1 MTTSVNRET
10 INDRFKL
17 AFHRVVARRL
27 KADPALLDGARSI
40 VHDWSAEGPQPGFI
54 AEWAELLARP
64 AGEVRRIIVGR
75 GEDIKRLRLSSPFR
89 MLGDRVMDD
98 AARMK
103 LWRIVKK
110 PFRAA
115 QEAGSAE
122 RATGRIQ

>member
-1 MTTSVNRET
+1 MIPPVNRET

-27 KADPALLDGARSI
+27 KEAPELLDEARS
-40 VHDWSAEGPQPGFI
+40 VVRGWAADGRPGDYVS
-54 AEWAELLARP
+54 EWQDLLTRP
-64 AGEVRRIIVGR
+64 AGEVRKIIVGR

-89 MLGDRVMDD
+89 MLGDRVLDD

-110 PFRAA
+110 PF
-115 QEAGSAE
+115 
-122 RATGRIQ
+122 ATA